1 MRKTKQSLNFTTVV
15 KKCQFEDYGTRL
27 LRGFLFQTNLNLQ
40 TKESFNHV
48 NEMRYKVAAMY
59 RRHLQALRGRS
70 DAMRIV
76 FQDQS
81 NYLQSFY
88 IKKKKGVT
96 IKKHSKILARIIN
109 INEEIKER
117 VLLLFMTRMKFYY
130 TVKTLKWFLLYR
142 SDQYSLE
149 EVSFFLSLTHLLDF
163 TLDPRNDEAGAKALE
178 ATIRNGCSPF

>member
-109 INEEIKER
+109 M
-117 VLLLFMTRMKFYY
+117 LLFMTRMKFYY

-149 EVSFFLSLTHLLDF
+149 EVSFFLSLTRLLDF